1 MSLIGA
7 FFIMFLHKNS
17 IGHLLGSH
25 RIIFTAPPPKKK
37 NIRKKNDKIVIMVEV
52 HFFFGKIIFIVCEQK
67 NRQKNTNKCYIQHT

>member
-37 NIRKKNDKIVIMVEV
+37 LLEKK
-52 HFFFGKIIFIVCEQK
+52 
-67 NRQKNTNKCYIQHT
+67 